1 MPEIKLARVVTY
13 QLDGGDM
20 SVDGTVT
27 SINPLDGSERTERYT
42 LSAPQPDGNW
52 GDKECL
58 ASFDAKYADHAVVW
72 AEPEPVAVEA
82 EITPTKDI
90 R

>member
-1 MPEIKLARVVTY
+1 MAI
-13 QLDGGDM
+13 
-20 SVDGTVT
+20 T
-27 SINPLDGSERTERYT
+27 SINPIDGSERTEHYT

-58 ASFDAKYADHAVVW
+58 ASFDAKYEDHTVVW
-72 AEPEPVAVEA
+72 EEREVEAVEA
-82 EITPTKDI
+82 ETTPIKAG